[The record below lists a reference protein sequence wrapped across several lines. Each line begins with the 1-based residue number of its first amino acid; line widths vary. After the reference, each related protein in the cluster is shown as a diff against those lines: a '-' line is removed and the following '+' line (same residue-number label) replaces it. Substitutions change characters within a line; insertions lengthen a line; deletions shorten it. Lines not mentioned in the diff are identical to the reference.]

1 MGLKGIKSRITRRGY
16 FGSRT
21 LIKHTIVIIIIIIKV
36 LDTIIVIPNLFLPS
50 SPSYS
55 CTYIRVI
62 HGRQRTDT

>member
-21 LIKHTIVIIIIIIKV
+21 LIKHTIIIIIIKV
-36 LDTIIVIPNLFLPS
+36 LDIIIVIPNLFLPS
-50 SPSYS
+50 SPSMYW